1 MSTLSPHFRHLA
13 RIDAATAACRRE
25 LIQGDGLE
33 YDHDTVKRLTKAI
46 LREIEGLV
54 ETITDERIGDTYD
67 GVLDEIAIAFMDAVD
82 KRDDRRTP
90 ESQSAAKADYQ
101 RSLAHG

>member
-25 LIQGDGLE
+25 LEATDGLE
-33 YDHDTVKRLTKAI
+33 ADHNTVKRLTKAI

-67 GVLDEIAIAFMDAVD
+67 GVLDEISICFMDAID
-82 KRDDRRTP
+82 KRDDRRSP
-90 ESQSAAKADYQ
+90 ESRKIYAAEAAG
-101 RSLAHG
+101 RM

>member
-54 ETITDERIGDTYD
+54 ETITDERIRDTDD
-67 GVLDEIAIAFMDAVD
+67 GVLHEIAIAFMDAID

-90 ESQSAAKADYQ
+90 ESRAIYHAEMIGAT
-101 RSLAHG
+101 R